1 MSELEDG
8 AMAAIQRYRDLVLA
22 YEQLDE
28 QIDQFLI
35 ASGGTTERMSAD
47 AVARYRAM
55 ARQRDE
61 LLNEMR
67 ALESEL
73 QIDDDSLS
81 ETDTEI

>member
-1 MSELEDG
+1 MDELEDG

-28 QIDQFLI
+28 QIDQFLM
-35 ASGGTTERMSAD
+35 ASGGTTERMSTD
-47 AVARYRAM
+47 VVARYREM

-67 ALESEL
+67 ALENEL
-73 QIDDDSLS
+73 QIDDDRSN
-81 ETDTEI
+81 ETDPEI

>member
-1 MSELEDG
+1 MDEREDG

-35 ASGGTTERMSAD
+35 ASGGTTERMSAS
-47 AVARYRAM
+47 AVARYREM
-55 ARQRDE
+55 ARRRDE

-67 ALESEL
+67 ALENEL
-73 QIDDDSLS
+73 QIDDDFSS